1 MTNFKY
7 ALLRLMRNKA
17 NLFWILV
24 FPILLGCLF
33 KIAFSNITASENF
46 HTIPVAV
53 VEGDN
58 ADAAAFHTM
67 IEQLSGDSDDAMLT
81 ATFCDDG
88 KARTLLEKGEVD
100 GVFYSTD
107 EIKLAI
113 NADRSDASINQSIL
127 QSLLTQ
133 YYLNRD
139 LIVQMLADNP
149 ANIEAFVSS
158 LGQSVDTRKE
168 VSLTNKDTDTYD
180 QYFYN
185 LIAMACLYTAMGGIH
200 LAINNSPNLSTL
212 AARKTIAPAKRRTFL
227 FTELAANIV
236 FESILNIAEFLYH
249 RCLKSPYDGAPWTCT
264 AYDPGIHH
272 VFHHVRYVL
281 RLHRPQIR
289 RRQDRTHV
297 CNRNA
302 DVLLKRIDDGKHAR
316 RCRKTCSDHKPDQS
330 GCFDFRQLLHAQQLR
345 LDEPLCTGY
354 SHSAFDDSHPVH
366 SLNTRH
372 KEENLCKSV
381 KPLPKSQRRNFQ
393 IRLPIL
399 LCFSFF

>member
-107 EIKLAI
+107 KIKLAI

-158 LGQSVDTRKE
+158 LGQSVDARKE

-185 LIAMACLYTAMGGIH
+185 LIAMACLYTAMGGIN
-200 LAINNSPNLSTL
+200 LAINNSANLSSL
-212 AARKTIAPAKRRTFL
+212 AARKTIAPAKRAALIGTELLAIILFESLLNMVSFL
-227 FTELAANIV
+227 FIVTVLGVHMTTHLGLALLTILISTTFSITFGMFLGCVGPKSEGGKTGLMFAVVMPLCFLSGLMMGTMRMVVEKYAPFVNRINPAALISDSFYALNNYDTLTRYTGNILTLLLMTV
-236 FESILNIAEFLYH
+236 LFLIISILVT
-249 RCLKSPYDGAPWTCT
+249 R
-264 AYDPGIHH
+264 
-272 VFHHVRYVL
+272 
-281 RLHRPQIR
+281 
-289 RRQDRTHV
+289 
-297 CNRNA
+297 
-302 DVLLKRIDDGKHAR
+302 
-316 RCRKTCSDHKPDQS
+316 RKTY
-330 GCFDFRQLLHAQQLR
+330 A
-345 LDEPLCTGY
+345 
-354 SHSAFDDSHPVH
+354 
-366 SLNTRH
+366 SL
-372 KEENLCKSV
+372 
-381 KPLPKSQRRNFQ
+381 
-393 IRLPIL
+393 
-399 LCFSFF
+399 